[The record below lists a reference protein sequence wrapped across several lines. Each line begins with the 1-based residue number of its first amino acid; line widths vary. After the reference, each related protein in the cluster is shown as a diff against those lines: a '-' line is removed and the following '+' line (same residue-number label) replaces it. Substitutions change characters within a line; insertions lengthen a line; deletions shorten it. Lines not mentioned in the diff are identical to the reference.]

1 MATMEG
7 VRGTMAGLVTPLAN
21 IRIATFLPWDRA
33 AAAAAGGRGEICT
46 VFAQNR
52 VSHSASASHSH
63 VC

>member
-7 VRGTMAGLVTPLAN
+7 VKGTMAGLVTPLAN

-33 AAAAAGGRGEICT
+33 AAAGGRGEICT

-52 VSHSASASHSH
+52 VSHSAQQPHTSH